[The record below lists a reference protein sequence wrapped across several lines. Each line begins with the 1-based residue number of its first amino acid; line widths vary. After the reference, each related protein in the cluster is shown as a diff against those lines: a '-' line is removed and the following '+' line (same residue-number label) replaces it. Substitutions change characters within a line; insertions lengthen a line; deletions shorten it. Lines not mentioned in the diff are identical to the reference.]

1 MFQAIGELMI
11 EHEGATLEGLKQ
23 HVGHAPMLRQRDGS
37 TGVVR
42 GRARGRAGCSHDLK
56 SSRREATQQGA
67 SKSYDSDYWKSGWR
81 RLTVTWG
88 EWHVLRA
95 HAASVLVAWR

>member
-42 GRARGRAGCSHDLK
+42 GRARGRAGCSHDPKARGVKQHSKEHLK
-56 SSRREATQQGA
+56 
-67 SKSYDSDYWKSGWR
+67 
-81 RLTVTWG
+81 
-88 EWHVLRA
+88 
-95 HAASVLVAWR
+95 AAMAVIGRVVEDV